1 MAMTRIRTRIHDKF
15 SLEFKIWYEG
25 SGAQT
30 GIKPEQF
37 RLESWI
43 FLPAT
48 LGVNALTYTREQF
61 YADITN
67 YYRAI
72 TPVFPLED
80 VACCNACNEI
90 DDISGAGVLS
100 IIPNAQYPF
109 DYLSNAVYNQANY
122 PGKANLAEYEY
133 QIKMFCAIFKS
144 AMREQYNLIK
154 ELGAQC
160 KDLKREQEEV
170 ALFIKYSRQILKTFA
185 SLGESHKDRVEA
197 DVYKYFS
204 FGEEFIINL
213 SELYFYKLEKNILSA
228 NIVSSFLI
236 ELGEHK
242 KERGY
247 GVLKRGSGRNNSR
260 LLYRWNVLKKYVE
273 SDLFLSIDKRKS
285 GVLKEQIW
293 YSIAAGLAMV
303 FATAVSFAFQQKYGN
318 FTMPLFVALVVSYM
332 LKDRIKELV
341 RSVFS
346 SNRKLKYFDNKTLFS
361 VKDTVI
367 GRSREGFDIIPQE
380 EVPQEILRMR
390 NRSLI
395 LDVENS
401 INQED
406 VLFYRNLIELDSSKL
421 SATSE
426 YKTSG
431 INEILFI
438 NLSSFIKK
446 MDNPQAVYNICG
458 ANGIEQITVNKVYYL
473 NFIFQISHGSTTLR
487 QRCRVT
493 MNRSGIIELEM
504 L

>member
-1 MAMTRIRTRIHDKF
+1 MVRIRTRIHDKF
-15 SLEFKIWYEG
+15 SLEFKIWYENE
-25 SGAQT
+25 GAKE

-37 RLESWI
+37 RLESWV

-61 YADITN
+61 YSDITN

-72 TPVFPLED
+72 TPVFGLAE
-80 VACCNACNEI
+80 VANCTGDFSVVTPAAR
-90 DDISGAGVLS
+90 S
-100 IIPNAQYPF
+100 PF
-109 DYLSNAVYNQANY
+109 DYLSNSVYNLVHY
-122 PGKANLAEYEY
+122 PTKANIAEYEY
-133 QIKMFCAIFKS
+133 QIKMFCAICKS

-154 ELGAQC
+154 ELGSQR
-160 KDLKREQEEV
+160 KEFEKEHSELV
-170 ALFIKYSRQILKTFA
+170 SFIKHTRQILKTYA
-185 SLGESHKDRVEA
+185 SLGNSFKEKTEA
-197 DVYKYFS
+197 SLYKYFA

-213 SELYFYKLEKNILSA
+213 SELYFYKLEQHILSA
-228 NIVSSFLI
+228 NIVGSFLI
-236 ELGEHK
+236 ELDEHK
-242 KERGY
+242 RERGY
-247 GVLKRGSGRNNSR
+247 GQMKRGSGRSNSK
-260 LLYRWNVLKKYVE
+260 LLYRWNVLKKYIE
-273 SDLFLSIDKRKS
+273 SDLFLSVDKRKS

-346 SNRKLKYFDNKTLFS
+346 SNRKLKYFDNKTLLS

-367 GRSREGFDIIPQE
+367 GRSREGFDIIPQST
-380 EVPQEILRMR
+380 VPQEIIEMR

-401 INQED
+401 INEES
-406 VLFYRNLIELDSSKL
+406 VLFYRNLIELDSNRL
-421 SATSE
+421 SSTSE
-426 YKTSG
+426 YKING
-431 INEILFI
+431 INEILFL

-458 ANGIEQITVNKVYYL
+458 ANGIEEINVKKVYYL
-473 NFIFQISHGSTTLR
+473 NFIFQISYKDTVTR
-487 QRCRVT
+487 NRYRVT
-493 MNRSGIIELEM
+493 MNRNGIIELET